1 MRNIPGET
9 IWIGH
14 AGDLKNPQALY
25 DLGIEAV
32 VELADSEGFAT
43 LPRDL
48 LRLRIPL
55 SDGGDNPLW
64 KLRIGVITVAEL
76 IRSNVPVLLCC
87 SAGMSRSVCIAAG
100 CLSVVRGITLFEA
113 LKLVTS
119 HGPADVSPLILEQV
133 RQALN

>member
-32 VELADSEGFAT
+32 VELADSETFAT

-48 LRLRIPL
+48 IRLRIPL

-64 KLRIGVITVAEL
+64 KLKLGAITVAEL
-76 IRSNVPVLLCC
+76 IRSNISVMLCC

-100 CLSVVRGITLFEA
+100 SLSIVRKITLVEA
-113 LKLVTS
+113 LKQVTS
-119 HGPADVSPLILEQV
+119 HGPADISPMLLEQL
-133 RQALN
+133 RQALT